1 MYRAIVEHVACVKRS
16 LYEATSRRI
25 QDGLPHVRCCC
36 SVDSSIMMPSAALVC
51 CADSVAQSPVA
62 GVFVSTA
69 NKSMCTACCEGSH
82 LAVDGEAEEEEE
94 ETEPSLAFW
103 SPLICHPNSSS
114 VCALHGFEP
123 PSLNALASCL
133 AARDRDIQ
141 NERRHRIKGNDP
153 ELDPERATPPV
164 PTKVVDKTLP
174 RTGKRNGPA
183 EGAARDGGTR
193 QGGRGGAVRGEAFQ
207 QAPAVSTS
215 KTAMT
220 AFAAIV
226 TLDQLGVH
234 CSSQPTFSLPMLI
247 CELDYERRGGEGR
260 GRGDRRG
267 RGGYGGRG
275 RGGAPRDDRHSH
287 TGIGDQEKQAAH
299 GWGGKDGQA
308 EWADESAGEAIAKAE
323 VNNEP
328 GFTPDTSAG
337 DPAFTNGPDG
347 EVGEEAAG
355 EPEEKVKSYDDYLK
369 ELAEKKLALS
379 SGPPAIR
386 KPNEGSKT
394 KFPEGQAVAREE
406 EDFFVGGGGK
416 TKRVKEAKEKERIT
430 VDGQYYA
437 APDAGD
443 RGGRGGRGGRGRG
456 ESRGSFRGEGRSR
469 GGGGGRGRGDRGDFR
484 GAPRGGPRGA
494 TFNANDSSAFPALGA

>member
-1 MYRAIVEHVACVKRS
+1 MSDAIVSKN
-16 LYEATSRRI
+16 LYE
-25 QDGLPHVRCCC
+25 L
-36 SVDSSIMMPSAALVC
+36 L
-51 CADSVAQSPVA
+51 
-62 GVFVSTA
+62 
-69 NKSMCTACCEGSH
+69 
-82 LAVDGEAEEEEE
+82 
-94 ETEPSLAFW
+94 
-103 SPLICHPNSSS
+103 
-114 VCALHGFEP
+114 
-123 PSLNALASCL
+123 
-133 AARDRDIQ
+133 
-141 NERRHRIKGNDP
+141 GNDP

-183 EGAARDGGTR
+183 EGAAREGGAR
-193 QGGRGGAVRGEAFQ
+193 SGGRGGAVRGEGASRVDQ
-207 QAPAVSTS
+207 QNRDDGLRSDRHSRPVR
-215 KTAMT
+215 
-220 AFAAIV
+220 
-226 TLDQLGVH
+226 
-234 CSSQPTFSLPMLI
+234 
-247 CELDYERRGGEGR
+247 DYERRGGEGR

-299 GWGGKDGQA
+299 GWGAKDGQS
-308 EWADESAGEAIAKAE
+308 EWADESAGDAIAKAE

-328 GFTPDTSAG
+328 GFTPDTSAA

-347 EVGEEAAG
+347 EVGEDAAG

-379 SGPPAIR
+379 GESPAIR
-386 KPNEGSKT
+386 KANEGSKT
-394 KFPEGQAVAREE
+394 KFPEGQAVNREQ

-416 TKRVKEAKEKERIT
+416 TKKVKEVKEKERINI
-430 VDGQYYA
+430 DGQYYA

-456 ESRGSFRGEGRSR
+456 EGRGSFRGEGRGR
-469 GGGGGRGRGDRGDFR
+469 GGGRGRGDRGDFR
-484 GAPRGGPRGA
+484 GAPRGGPRGS